1 MVRKKKLTVIW
12 TRTAENQLFNI
23 LEYWTNRNKSSK
35 FSKQIFN
42 KISDRI
48 ELLANNPLASKVTEI
63 ENVRLVFVNRFSL
76 VFQMEG
82 QYLKI
87 LALWDQSQDFDNLL
101 QKLKET
107 RE

>member
-12 TRTAENQLFNI
+12 TRTAEDQLFDI
-23 LEYWTNRNKSSK
+23 LLYWTNRNKSNK

-48 ELLANNPLASKVTEI
+48 ELLAKNPFASKATEI

-76 VFQMEG
+76 IFQIED

-101 QKLKET
+101 QQLKGEKQ
-107 RE
+107 